1 MATTIKKVKEF
12 LDQNSNSVVA
22 GFFSFFLISFL
33 SKEGLSAT
41 YATHVFVLEIMCLFF
56 VFFLYLT
63 TLYKFSATQD
73 SGGLFLWSGFSVL
86 FWMLLFRTYLLS
98 VVVIEESLVIQVLL
112 AFSNLIE
119 SIVFAIVLVLYMVM
133 VDKSEK
139 IDLKTTTLVYYA
151 VFTIIVSFLFE
162 AVVVIGLPKL
172 IGPIDSVSEIARA
185 MMFFTM
191 LAQAAALAVV
201 IFSAVRF
208 YSRGKNI
215 NLVIC
220 LVGICLLLESF
231 FLGRVLRGASSD
243 ISGAVVLKAGGFILV
258 LLFYMSEYQRKI
270 VQIET
275 ESESVEKKVSEK
287 IRQITRQSEA
297 IREKTIESRE
307 ATRIKSELL
316 ANMSHE
322 LRTPMNS
329 IIGFTSRVIKK
340 THDIIPEQQVKNL
353 RTVER
358 NAYQLLGLINTI
370 LDVSKIEA
378 GRMEIFYEKI
388 NVAELVNDVIEMGKS
403 LLGGK
408 DVALVADVADTIVI
422 NSDRTKIK
430 QMLVNLLGNAIKFT
444 ERGEIRITV
453 RELETIYDNESLP
466 PVAGVQI
473 DVKDTGVGIKGDD
486 LPYIFDDYKQV
497 DGSLTRKTGGTGLG
511 LALVKRFSQ
520 LLGGTVTVESM
531 YERGTTFHIRM
542 PQDSAMIGQG
552 VAQKEKTTE
561 ASRKSVLLY
570 ETDLDD
576 SALEQQVFTKNGYDV
591 KIARTIDEAF
601 VFAKENYPRLV
612 VLDILAFEKKGV
624 DLIKKFKDN
633 YYTKDIRFCFC
644 CFYKQQKYGYMCDVI
659 EYVYKPVNKEL
670 VSRIVNIAS
679 RSCARLDT
687 ILVIDHDE
695 GSLKSMHELLLQE
708 GDFSVRIA
716 RDEKETLSILRKQK
730 PDVIFFNLFLPEG
743 EGYKIIAQI
752 GSSKKWCS
760 IPIIFV
766 VPKML
771 DATHLKK
778 PEETIAFFSEKGGIK
793 REGILARLI
802 ATADNVVL

>member
-12 LDQNSNSVVA
+12 LDRNANNVVA
-22 GFFSFFLISFL
+22 GFFSFFLIIFL
-33 SKEGLSAT
+33 AKGGMSAT
-41 YATHVFVLEIMCLFF
+41 YATHVFVLEIMCIFF

-73 SGGLFLWSGFSVL
+73 SAGFFLWSGFSL
-86 FWMLLFRTYLLS
+86 LLWMLFFRTYLLS
-98 VVVIEESLVIQVLL
+98 VVVIDDSLLL
-112 AFSNLIE
+112 HILLSFSNLIE
-119 SIVFAIVLVLYMVM
+119 SIVFAVVLVIYMVIM
-133 VDKSEK
+133 DKRQTINVK
-139 IDLKTTTLVYYA
+139 GQTIVYYA
-151 VFTIIVSFLFE
+151 VLTMIVSFTLE
-162 AVVVIGLPKL
+162 ALIVLNLPKI
-172 IGPIDSVSEIARA
+172 IGPIDSVSEIARG

-191 LAQAAALAVV
+191 LAQAAALAV
-201 IFSAVRF
+201 IILSAVRF
-208 YSRGKNI
+208 YSRGKNL

-220 LVGICLLLESF
+220 LVGFCLLLESF

-243 ISGAVVLKAGGFILV
+243 ISSAIALKTGGFIFFF
-258 LLFYMSEYQRKI
+258 LFYMSEYQKNI
-270 VQIET
+270 GQIE
-275 ESESVEKKVSEK
+275 SETIEKKVSEK

-329 IIGFTSRVIKK
+329 IIGFTSRVIRK
-340 THDIIPEQQVKNL
+340 THDIIPEQQLKNL

-388 NVAELVNDVIEMGKS
+388 NMAELVNDVIEMGKS

-408 DVALVADVADTIVI
+408 NVALEADVAETIVI

-444 ERGEIRITV
+444 ERGEIRVSVKTI
-453 RELETIYDNESLP
+453 ETIYENKSLSQLP
-466 PVAGVQI
+466 GIQI
-473 DVKDTGVGIKGDD
+473 DVEDTGVGIKADD

-520 LLGGTVTVESM
+520 LLGGTVTVESL
-531 YERGTTFHIRM
+531 YERGTTFHILL
-542 PQDSAMIGQG
+542 PQDSAMLGQG
-552 VAQKEKTTE
+552 ADQKERAVE
-561 ASRKSVLLY
+561 HSRKTVVVY
-570 ETDLDD
+570 ETDVADASLV
-576 SALEQQVFTKNGYDV
+576 QQAFLQNGYDV
-591 KIARTIDEAF
+591 KIAHRIDEAF
-601 VFAKENYPRLV
+601 VLAKENYPRLV
-612 VLDILAFEKKGV
+612 VLDILAFEKRGV
-624 DLIKKFKDN
+624 DLIKKFKSN
-633 YYTKDIRFCFC
+633 YYTKDVRFCFS
-644 CFYKQQKYGYMCDVI
+644 CFYKKQKYGYMCDVI
-659 EYVYKPVNKEL
+659 EYVYKPVSKEL

-695 GSLKSMHELLLQE
+695 GSLNAMHEYLLQE

-716 RDEKETLSILRKQK
+716 RDQEDTISILQKQK

-766 VPKML
+766 VPEML

-778 PEETIAFFSEKGGIK
+778 PGETIAFFSNKGEIK
-793 REGILARLI
+793 RDEILARLI

>member
-1 MATTIKKVKEF
+1 MARRIKKVKEF
-12 LDQNSNSVVA
+12 LDKNANNIVA
-22 GFFSFFLISFL
+22 GFFSFFLIVFL
-33 SKEGLSAT
+33 AKEGLSAR
-41 YATHVFVLEIMCLFF
+41 YETHVFVLEIMCLFF
-56 VFFLYLT
+56 TFFLFLT

-73 SGGLFLWSGFSVL
+73 KGGLFLWSGFSVL
-86 FWMLLFRTYLLS
+86 LWMLFFRSYLLS
-98 VVVIEESLVIQVLL
+98 FIGIEEPVVRTVVL
-112 AFSNLIE
+112 AFSNLGE
-119 SIVFAIVLVLYMVM
+119 GAVFSIVLLVYMIISAQ
-133 VDKSEK
+133 KEE
-139 IDLKTTTLVYYA
+139 ITLKTSALIYY
-151 VFTIIVSFLFE
+151 VFLTIFCAFFIE
-162 AVVVIGLPKL
+162 AITVLGLPKI
-172 IGPIDSVSEIARA
+172 IGPITDVAEIARE

-191 LAQAAALAVV
+191 LAQALALAVIV
-201 IFSAVRF
+201 LAAIRF
-208 YSRGKNI
+208 YNRGHNI
-215 NLVIC
+215 NLVIG
-220 LVGICLLLESF
+220 LVGLCSLLASF
-231 FLGRVLRGASSD
+231 FLARVLRGLSTD
-243 ISGAVVLKAGGFILV
+243 LSGAVAFKAGSLV
-258 LLFYMSEYQRKI
+258 FFLLFYMSDYQKRL
-270 VQIET
+270 VQIENEN
-275 ESESVEKKVSEK
+275 ESIEKKVSEK

-378 GRMEIFYEKI
+378 GRMEVFYEKI
-388 NVAELVNDVIEMGKS
+388 NISELVNDVLEMGKS

-408 DVALVADVADTIVI
+408 DVLLASDVAEGILIT
-422 NSDRTKIK
+422 SDRTKIK
-430 QMLVNLLGNAIKFT
+430 QMLVNLVGNSIKFT
-444 ERGEIRITV
+444 EQGEIRISV
-453 RELETIYDNESLP
+453 EEVETIYDNDTLAPLP
-466 PVAGVQI
+466 GVLI
-473 DVKDTGVGIKGDD
+473 KVTDTGVGIKADD

-520 LLGGTVTVESM
+520 LLGGNVTVESE
-531 YERGTTFHIRM
+531 YERGTTFHIRL
-542 PQDSAMIGQG
+542 PKDSASLGSLE
-552 VAQKEKTTE
+552 EKGPKPTE
-561 ASRKSVLLY
+561 ASRKAVVVY
-570 ETDLDD
+570 ETDAAD
-576 SALEQQVFTKNGYDV
+576 SALEKKVFNQKGYEV
-591 KIARTIDEAF
+591 KIAQTIDEAF
-601 VFAKENYPRLV
+601 ICSKENYPRLV

-624 DLIKKFKDN
+624 DLIKKFKNN
-633 YYTKDIRFCFC
+633 YYTKDVRFCFC
-644 CFYKQQKYGYMCDVI
+644 CFYNKQKYGYICDVL

-679 RSCARLDT
+679 RTCPHLDS

-695 GSLKSMHELLLQE
+695 GALNSMHELLLQE

-716 RDEKETLSILRKQK
+716 RDEKETLSILHKQK
-730 PDVIFFNLFLPEG
+730 PDIIFFNLFLPEG

-752 GSSKKWCS
+752 GTSKKWCS

-778 PEETIAFFSEKGGIK
+778 PAETIAFFPDKGGLK
-793 REGILARLI
+793 RDEILGKLI
-802 ATADNVVL
+802 AIADNVVL